1 MSDDEKTDAE
11 KHSFDWL
18 VGRTTMSDTPR
29 TDAFEELGFH
39 EQPINWWDFARQLER
54 ELAAKDK
61 EIADIRAERLRNET
75 FWLGFLQDELAAQQE
90 FTNEKKNT
98 TQTNL

>member
-1 MSDDEKTDAE
+1 MI
-11 KHSFDWL
+11 
-18 VGRTTMSDTPR
+18 DTPR
-29 TDAFEELGFH
+29 TDKLFGGFAATDDGYWKVLDH
-39 EQPINWWDFARQLER
+39 ARQLER

-90 FTNEKKNT
+90 ASK
-98 TQTNL
+98 